1 MYSDYTSAGFQNI
14 TETNLL
20 SDYYVKEA
28 SFFKIDNIT
37 LGYTLPSNM
46 IKGVDL
52 RIFGAANNVL
62 IVSEYEG
69 IDPEIP
75 GGIDNNFYPRPQV
88 YSLGLNINF

>member
-1 MYSDYTSAGFQNI
+1 
-14 TETNLL
+14 
-20 SDYYVKEA
+20 
-28 SFFKIDNIT
+28 
-37 LGYTLPSNM
+37 M